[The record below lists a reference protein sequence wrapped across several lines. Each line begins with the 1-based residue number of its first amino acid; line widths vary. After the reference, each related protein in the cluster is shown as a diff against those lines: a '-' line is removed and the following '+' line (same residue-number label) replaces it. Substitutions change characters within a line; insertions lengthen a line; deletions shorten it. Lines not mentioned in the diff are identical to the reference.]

1 MQATLAAAGG
11 RREEDQCAGIHH
23 EAGHLMRPNIY
34 QLRQAQP
41 VGAANP
47 HVLPD
52 GPVALAERGAAHSE
66 AQRTLQ
72 ANRWSGQADAN

>member
-1 MQATLAAAGG
+1 
-11 RREEDQCAGIHH
+11 
-23 EAGHLMRPNIY
+23 MRPNIY